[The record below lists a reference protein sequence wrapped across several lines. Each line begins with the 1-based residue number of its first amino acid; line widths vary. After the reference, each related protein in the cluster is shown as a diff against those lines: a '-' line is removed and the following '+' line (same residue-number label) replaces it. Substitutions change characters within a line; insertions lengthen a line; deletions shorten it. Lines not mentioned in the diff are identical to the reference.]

1 MYMDIK
7 VLVVGALQE
16 NCYVCSIG
24 NNAFIVDP
32 GDEAD
37 KIIDACMGK
46 NVVEIIV
53 THHHFDHI
61 GALDNFDKDLIIPNK
76 EGQYKIGPFKFEII
90 LTKGHTKDSYTYY
103 FPDEKCMFTGDF
115 LFKNSIGRTDFEG
128 GNLEEMKNSIIKIKT
143 YPNDIKVYP
152 GHGPATTLDAEKKYN
167 PFL

>member
-1 MYMDIK
+1 MKIECIP
-7 VLVVGALQE
+7 VGLYQA
-16 NCYVCSIG
+16 NCYVLTRDHRTI
-24 NNAFIVDP
+24 IIDP
-32 GDEAD
+32 GSEFT
-37 KIIDACMGK
+37 KIKQSIRHQ
-46 NVVEIIV
+46 IIGILI
-53 THHHFDHI
+53 THYHFDHI

-167 PFL
+167 PFF